1 MVFEDVSYWMG
12 VSSDER
18 TGIPANVELAA
29 NDLATFYLVL
39 SIADALLA
47 DIVPWTLIEPVL
59 TFLI

>member
-1 MVFEDVSYWMG
+1 MG

-39 SIADALLA
+39 SIVDALLA

-59 TFLI
+59 TF